1 MSYCWYF
8 TQEDIKDKTPSR
20 EEGITPAAEAR
31 YRRDGARFVI
41 NASNTLGL
49 RYDTMAT
56 GVVFF
61 HRFFMVQS
69 FKHFDRWVVGAACLL
84 LAGKV
89 EETPKKCKDIL
100 KVTRSLLNDQQMAGF
115 GSNPKEELLTHERIL
130 LQTVKFDLQLEHPYS
145 YLLKF
150 AKELKGEY
158 KSIAF
163 VDPFITHNSVFQ
175 VRSPRLRS

>member
-1 MSYCWYF
+1 MTYCWYF
-8 TQEDIKDKTPSR
+8 TQEDIRERTPSR
-20 EEGITPAAEAR
+20 EEGVSPSIEAR
-31 YRRDGARFVI
+31 YRKDGARFII

-69 FKHFDRWVVGAACLL
+69 FRQFDRWVVGASCLL

-100 KVTRSLLNDQQMAGF
+100 KVTRSLLNDQQFAGF
-115 GSNPKEELLTHERIL
+115 GANPKEELLTHERIL
-130 LQTVKFDLQLEHPYS
+130 LQTIKFELQLEHPYS

-150 AKELKGEY
+150 AKELKGE
-158 KSIAF
+158 F
-163 VDPFITHNSVFQ
+163 NH
-175 VRSPRLRS
+175 